1 MEVLSC
7 AATVI
12 VGMLKLFT
20 IAALHGKVQN
30 FCAVLIKAD
39 LRHLPVLLTQ
49 ACTVARCLT
58 RHSKDSLTRAFLRP
72 RGLDA
77 INS

>member
-1 MEVLSC
+1 MEIPGC

-12 VGMLKLFT
+12 VGMLKIFT

-30 FCAVLIKAD
+30 FFAVLFSPK
-39 LRHLPVLLTQ
+39 
-49 ACTVARCLT
+49 
-58 RHSKDSLTRAFLRP
+58 K

-77 INS
+77 INF

>member
-30 FCAVLIKAD
+30 FCAVLN
-39 LRHLPVLLTQ
+39 
-49 ACTVARCLT
+49 
-58 RHSKDSLTRAFLRP
+58 S